1 VHVDLGLI
9 LDFHYFVS
17 LGKYF
22 YMTYKRHKG
31 GNRCHM
37 SHIVPTP
44 TSALVILNFAS
55 LQVYKCMLNVQ
66 QSLVMITALVTRDFW
81 IQENLMD
88 CRNVLDYDL
97 RTIALSKFTRK
108 AYKPL
113 VLGF

>member
-1 VHVDLGLI
+1 
-9 LDFHYFVS
+9 
-17 LGKYF
+17 
-22 YMTYKRHKG
+22 
-31 GNRCHM
+31 M

-44 TSALVILNFAS
+44 TFALVILNFAS
-55 LQVYKCMLNVQ
+55 LHLYKCMPNVQ

-88 CRNVLDYDL
+88 CRNILNYDL
-97 RTIALSKFTRK
+97 RTFALSKFTRK

>member
-1 VHVDLGLI
+1 
-9 LDFHYFVS
+9 
-17 LGKYF
+17 
-22 YMTYKRHKG
+22 MTYKKHEG

-44 TSALVILNFAS
+44 TFALLMLNFAS
-55 LQVYKCMLNVQ
+55 LHVYKYMPNVE
-66 QSLVMITALVTRDFW
+66 QSLVMITVLVTKDFW

-88 CRNVLDYDL
+88 CRNILNYDL

-113 VLGF
+113 GLGF

>member
-44 TSALVILNFAS
+44 TSALVIFEFCK
-55 LQVYKCMLNVQ
+55 LQVYKCMPNVQ

-81 IQENLMD
+81 IQGNLMD
-88 CRNVLDYDL
+88 CRNVLNYDL

>member
-1 VHVDLGLI
+1 
-9 LDFHYFVS
+9 
-17 LGKYF
+17 
-22 YMTYKRHKG
+22 
-31 GNRCHM
+31 M
-37 SHIVPTP
+37 SHVTHCSHTYLCLSHIE
-44 TSALVILNFAS
+44 FCK
-55 LQVYKCMLNVQ
+55 LQVYKCMPNVQ